1 MNLIKLQ
8 NIIDTI
14 FMNYENGEI
23 MKLFDP
29 FRTLLILSDIT
40 DLTLN
45 LGVTLE
51 VGFEMGARGDKITSS
66 LKLVRIM
73 LET

>member
-8 NIIDTI
+8 YIIDTI
-14 FMNYENGEI
+14 FMNYENSEI
-23 MKLFDP
+23 VKLFDP

-45 LGVTLE
+45 LGGILE
-51 VGFEMGARGDKITSS
+51 FGFEMGTRGG
-66 LKLVRIM
+66 
-73 LET
+73 

>member
-14 FMNYENGEI
+14 FMNYENSEI

-29 FRTLLILSDIT
+29 FRTLLILSDIK

-51 VGFEMGARGDKITSS
+51 VSFEMGARGGI
-66 LKLVRIM
+66 KLPPV
-73 LET
+73 